1 MIRFMIWLHSI
12 SDENIDAS
20 SESDSVVVV
29 VIVIV
34 VVVVVIVTIIVE
46 VLLPYVVIDI
56 GRDLRFTVIN
66 SIPLNVIFLLSL
78 TFISRTRHEYNLQ

>member
-1 MIRFMIWLHSI
+1 MIVV
-12 SDENIDAS
+12 
-20 SESDSVVVV
+20 VVVV
-29 VIVIV
+29 VIVI
-34 VVVVVIVTIIVE
+34 IIVE

>member
-12 SDENIDAS
+12 SDDNIDAS
-20 SESDSVVVV
+20 SDSYSVVVV
-29 VIVIV
+29 VMVIV

>member
-12 SDENIDAS
+12 SDDNIDAS
-20 SESDSVVVV
+20 SDSDSDSEVVV

-66 SIPLNVIFLLSL
+66 SIWTILYFNK
-78 TFISRTRHEYNLQ
+78 HNNNNYN